1 MRIWLINHYAVPI
14 QYYPLARTTN
24 FAKYL
29 MRAGHEVKIFCAS
42 SVHNSDLNLIDDG
55 ALCKEETVDG
65 ISYVYVR
72 ARSYQTKMQRVLNML
87 DFAWNLKSV
96 CDRYE
101 KPDVIVASSQTPFAC
116 MRALRMAKQMGAKSI
131 MEVTDLWPESIAS
144 VGMLS
149 GSNPIFIP
157 MYWFEKTMY
166 ECADEIIF
174 SMEGA
179 YRYIQDRG
187 WEKEIPQSKV
197 HYINNGVD
205 LENFD
210 CNRQQ
215 CMLQDEDI
223 RNKGI
228 YKIIYTGSIRLAN
241 DVGRLLD
248 IAKHVKNPK
257 VKFLIWG
264 KGDELQHLKER
275 VEKEHISNV
284 VFKGYIDKKFVPYV
298 TSCANLNI
306 AHYAFSS
313 RSVLRY
319 GISFNKMFDYMA
331 AGKPILTDF
340 PCKYN
345 PSVQCDAGVDV
356 ESADPVTVAEAIDRF
371 VLIDQIAYDRYC
383 HNARRGAEL
392 YDFAKLTE
400 ELLKIMTKSNT
411 KS

>member
-14 QYYPLARTTN
+14 KYYPLARTTN

-29 MRAGHEVKIFCAS
+29 IRAGHEVKIFCAS
-42 SVHNSDLNLIDDG
+42 SVHNSDLNLIGDG
-55 ALCKEETVDG
+55 ALYKEEKVDG

-72 ARSYQTKMQRVLNML
+72 ARSYTTKVQRVLNMI

-96 CDRYE
+96 CNRYE

-116 MRALRMAKQMGAKSI
+116 MRALRMAKRMNVKSI

-144 VGMLS
+144 VGMIPR
-149 GSNPIFIP
+149 SNPIFIP
-157 MYWFEKTMY
+157 MYWFEKKMY
-166 ECADEIIF
+166 ECSDEIVF

-179 YRYIQDRG
+179 YTYIQDRG
-187 WEKEIPQSKV
+187 WDKEIPKSKV

-205 LENFD
+205 LESFD
-210 CNRQQ
+210 YNRQQ
-215 CMLQDEDI
+215 YIIQDEDI
-223 RNKGI
+223 QNERI
-228 YKIIYTGSIRLAN
+228 YKVIYTGSIRLAN
-241 DVGRLLD
+241 DLGRLLD
-248 IAKHVKNPK
+248 IAKYVKDPK
-257 VKFLIWG
+257 VRFLIWG
-264 KGDELQHLKER
+264 KGDELQHLMYR
-275 VEKEHISNV
+275 VVNEHIPNV

-313 RSVLRY
+313 HSVLRY

-331 AGKPILTDF
+331 AGKPVLTDF

-356 ESADPVTVAEAIDRF
+356 ENADPVAVAEAIERF
-371 VLIDQIAYDRYC
+371 VSLDHKVYDKYC
-383 HNARRGAEL
+383 QNARRGAEQF
-392 YDFAKLTE
+392 DFKQLTE
-400 ELLKIMTKSNT
+400 NLLEIMQG
-411 KS
+411 